1 MSLGYDIDTIRPPV
15 NPASPSP
22 LAQPTPRRARS
33 VAPGRSEHGGR
44 VLAGAAAALALLAA
58 WFLCTSVW
66 GLVHPARFPSPRET
80 WEAAQQIVAAGYAGG
95 TLWHHVGHSLR
106 LVALGF
112 LVAATTG
119 CTLGLLMGMSR
130 RFELFINPTFLLL
143 RPIPPLAWIPLALLW
158 FGLGD
163 ASKIFVIWYAAFVP
177 SVINTFTG
185 VRMIDPLLVSAARV
199 HGASQAQLI
208 RHVLIPGALPMIFTG
223 LKLSLQSSWMTL
235 VAAELVGAFLG
246 IGRVLIIASQDV
258 YPGMILFAMACVAV
272 LGAATTYLLNRVEK
286 WGLPW
291 RAT

>member
-1 MSLGYDIDTIRPPV
+1 MSLAYGIDTISTSV
-15 NPASPSP
+15 NPNSSHRVPVP
-22 LAQPTPRRARS
+22 LKRPARS
-33 VAPGRSEHGGR
+33 LSPAPGTSRPALVAVVTVA
-44 VLAGAAAALALLAA
+44 VLLVLWTLA
-58 WFLCTSVW
+58 TSVW
-66 GLVHPARFPSPRET
+66 GLIHPARFPSPRET
-80 WEAAQQIVAAGYAGG
+80 WEAAAQILTAGYAGG
-95 TLWHHVGHSLR
+95 SLWVHVLHSLR
-106 LVALGF
+106 LVAMGF

-185 VRMIDPLLVSAARV
+185 VRMIDPLMVSAARV
-199 HGASQAQLI
+199 HGASQLQVI

-235 VAAELVGAFLG
+235 VAAELVGAFVG
-246 IGRVLIIASQDV
+246 IGRVLIIAAQDA

-272 LGAATTYLLNRVEK
+272 MGAATTKLLTWFEK
-286 WGLPW
+286 WALPW
-291 RAT
+291 RAA

>member
-1 MSLGYDIDTIRPPV
+1 MSLGYDIDTIKRRV
-15 NPASPSP
+15 NQPSTSTV
-22 LAQPTPRRARS
+22 AVPTAPRVRKATPTRS
-33 VAPGRSEHGGR
+33 AKGGR
-44 VLAGAAAALALLAA
+44 VLAGASAAVVLLAA

-66 GLVHPARFPSPRET
+66 GLVHPARFPSPAET
-80 WEAAQQIVAAGYAGG
+80 WEAALQILTTGYAGG

-106 LVALGF
+106 LVAMGF
-112 LVAATTG
+112 LVAAVTG
-119 CTLGLLMGMSR
+119 CTLGLAMGMSR

-272 LGAATTYLLNRVEK
+272 LGAATTALLNRVEK
-286 WGLPW
+286 WSLPW
-291 RAT
+291 RTT